1 LRKRI
6 YQITLSESEAI
17 EMTDLELKEKA
28 FALGDLIRDTNI
40 SDEVIISQ
48 IKEVPELIN
57 ETIK

>member
-1 LRKRI
+1 
-6 YQITLSESEAI
+6 
-17 EMTDLELKEKA
+17 MTDLELKEKA